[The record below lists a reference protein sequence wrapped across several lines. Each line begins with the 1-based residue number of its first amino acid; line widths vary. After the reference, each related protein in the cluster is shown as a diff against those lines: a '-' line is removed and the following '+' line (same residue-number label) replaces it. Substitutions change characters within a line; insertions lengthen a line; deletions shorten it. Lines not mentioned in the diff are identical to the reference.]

1 MTDFDKKTVGAF
13 GEKWCEKYAKKKKKL
28 KILAKNKTIG
38 HLEADII
45 AFDKEHIVF
54 IEVKTRRTDKN
65 NLMRAAD
72 AVNYD
77 KRTNLI
83 KFAYAFVK
91 TLPPKFKTKIPRID
105 VCEVYVLADS
115 KKLKVCDFNY
125 IENAVTK

>member
-1 MTDFDKKTVGAF
+1 MIEFTKKEVGDF
-13 GEKWCEKYAKKKKKL
+13 GEKFCEKLLKKKKKY

-45 AFDKEHIVF
+45 AYDKEF
-54 IEVKTRRTDKN
+54 IIFVEVKTRRTDKN
-65 NLMRAAD
+65 NLMRPAD

-91 TLPPKFKTKIPRID
+91 TLPQKHKNKTPRID
-105 VCEVYVLADS
+105 VCEVFVTADG
-115 KKLKVCDFNY
+115 KKLKVCEFNY
-125 IENAVTK
+125 IENAVTR

>member
-1 MTDFDKKTVGAF
+1 MIEFTKKEIGDF
-13 GEKWCEKYAKKKKKL
+13 GEKFCEKLLKKKKKY
-28 KILAKNKTIG
+28 KILSRNKTIG

-45 AFDKEHIVF
+45 GYDKEYIIFV
-54 IEVKTRRTDKN
+54 EVKTRRTDKN
-65 NLMRAAD
+65 NLMRPAD

-91 TLPPKFKTKIPRID
+91 TLPLKHKNKTPRID
-105 VCEVYVLADS
+105 VCEVFVKADN

-125 IENAVTK
+125 IENAVTR

>member
-1 MTDFDKKTVGAF
+1 MIEFDKKTVGNF
-13 GEKWCEKYAKKKKKL
+13 GEKWCEKYVKKKKKY
-28 KILAKNKTIG
+28 KILSRNKTLG

-45 AFDKEHIVF
+45 AYNKDYIIF

-65 NLMRAAD
+65 NLTRPAD

-91 TLPPKFKTKIPRID
+91 TLPQKFKEKTPRID
-105 VCEVYVLADS
+105 VCEVYVLAET

>member
-1 MTDFDKKTVGAF
+1 MIEFDKKTVGNF
-13 GEKWCEKYAKKKKKL
+13 GEKWCEKYVKKKKKY
-28 KILAKNKTIG
+28 KILSRNKTLG

-45 AFDKEHIVF
+45 AYNKDYIIF

-65 NLMRAAD
+65 NLTRPAD

-91 TLPPKFKTKIPRID
+91 TLPQKFKEKTPRID
-105 VCEVYVLADS
+105 VCEVYVLAEA